1 MQTIGIIVAG
11 GKSRRMG
18 RDKAAIL
25 FDGKPLL
32 EHALS
37 ALEGLK
43 PEQAFILGRPSHL
56 LGLADPFPGEGPA
69 ANLKAWINKQS
80 LPFQL
85 LVLPVDMPLL
95 DGRHLSTLINNPR
108 GAYFDD
114 LYLPFFATISSPVTA
129 SVTRMKDLL
138 QALDLEAIPVPKGWK
153 QVLTNINTPSDLK
166 QLIDG

>member
-18 RDKAAIL
+18 RDKATIL

-37 ALEGLK
+37 VLEGLK
-43 PEQAFILGRPSHL
+43 PEQILILGRPGHL
-56 LGLADPFPGEGPA
+56 LGLADPRPGEGPA

-80 LPFQL
+80 LPFRL

-95 DGRHLSTLINNPR
+95 NGTHLSLLINNPR
-108 GAYFDD
+108 GAYFND
-114 LYLPFFATISSPVTA
+114 LYLPLFATISSPVA
-129 SVTRMKDLL
+129 EPVIRMKDLL
-138 QALDLEAIPVPKGWK
+138 QALDLEAISVPKGWK
-153 QVLTNINTPSDLK
+153 QTLINVNTPSDLK
-166 QLIDG
+166 QLISG